1 MFDVVHYVSGG
12 AASGSL
18 RALCQGRPADGV
30 VEVRDPLAIGPLR
43 DIDLPAGLRER
54 KGYLRRLFERIG
66 ETELYAGLAA
76 GIGLPELGATRPDA
90 ARALVWCGPQA
101 DEQLLLRAACA
112 GWGERPLWVVDVGA
126 ATGGRVPRRAV
137 GACSLDELEVAEQG
151 ARRLSDAAR
160 AALAADWER
169 LLRTEQRL
177 RIREGDQIVGCDED
191 LFDPRLLAACPHE
204 FARAARLVGQV
215 MGESPYLIGDSF
227 LDYRLR
233 ELIARGEIEAVE
245 AEVRL
250 PFLRVRRPAVTITI
264 TFADAGRGSAG
275 YDQ

>member
-12 AASGSL
+12 AAGGSL
-18 RALCQGRPADGV
+18 RALCKGRPADWV
-30 VEVRDPLAIGPLR
+30 VEVLDPLAIGPLR

-54 KGYLRRLFERIG
+54 RGYLRRLFERIG
-66 ETELYAGLAA
+66 ETELYASLAA
-76 GIGLPELGATRPDA
+76 GIGLPELGAARPDA

-126 ATGGRVPRRAV
+126 ATDGKVPRRAV
-137 GACSLDELEVAEQG
+137 GACSLDELGAAEQG

-160 AALAADWER
+160 ALLAADWER
-169 LLRTEQRL
+169 QLRTEYRL
-177 RIREGDQIVGCDED
+177 RICEGDQIVGCDEA
-191 LFDPRLLAACPHE
+191 LFDPRLLAACPRE
-204 FARAARLVGQV
+204 FASAARLVGQV

-250 PFLRVRRPAVTITI
+250 PFLRVRRPAVTTSPSPSR
-264 TFADAGRGSAG
+264 DAAQPG